1 MKLTSM
7 QTRITVRLDNDL
19 NQNLDILHKATKVDK
34 AKLVR
39 LIMNDFFNK
48 NNELLDK
55 YYEETKTN

>member
-19 NQNLDILHKATKVDK
+19 SQSLEIMHQATKVDK

-48 NNELLDK
+48 NNELIDK

>member
-19 NQNLDILHKATKVDK
+19 NQNLEVLHKATKVDK

-48 NNELLDK
+48 NNELIDK

>member
-1 MKLTSM
+1 M

-19 NQNLDILHKATKVDK
+19 SQNLDILHKATKVDK

-39 LIMNDFFNK
+39 LIMKDFFDK
-48 NNELLDK
+48 NSELIDQ

>member
-19 NQNLDILHKATKVDK
+19 SQNLDILHKVTKVDK

-48 NNELLDK
+48 NSELIDK

>member
-19 NQNLDILHKATKVDK
+19 SQNLDILHKATKVDK

-39 LIMNDFFNK
+39 LIMKDFFNK

>member
-1 MKLTSM
+1 M